1 MSGRRPIDGESVDA
15 DLVRLYFGDIGRYRL
30 LSRAD
35 EQRLGATMAAGRA
48 AASELVGSRPTE
60 EKHRDLAAAVAAG
73 AYARQQFIE
82 SNLRL
87 VVALAK
93 RYQGSGTPLL
103 DLIQDGNLGLLRA
116 VDGFDHRKGFKFSTY
131 ATWWICQG
139 ITRGTAMSAR
149 AIRLPVEIAD
159 RIRLVRNSQVRLQA
173 ELGRS
178 ATISEVAV
186 DLDLSIPTVQEAIE
200 LGRTP
205 TSLSQPVGED
215 HGTALEELI
224 EDSKAP
230 DPVEEAVAAVLGAE
244 LVGLLGPLRA
254 REQAVLRLRF
264 GLDQGQPRTL
274 KEVGIVLH
282 LTRERIR
289 QIEKVALCKLRHPS
303 LKTDV
308 RALLLG

>member
-1 MSGRRPIDGESVDA
+1 MPGRRPTDGEPVDA
-15 DLVRLYFGDIGRYRL
+15 DLVKLYLGDIGGHRL

-35 EQRLGATMAAGRA
+35 EQRLGATMATARA
-48 AASELVGSRPTE
+48 AASELFLSRASE
-60 EKHRDLAAAVAAG
+60 EKRQDLAAAVAAG
-73 AYARQQFIE
+73 ADARQQFIE

-131 ATWWICQG
+131 ATWWICQA

-149 AIRLPVEIAD
+149 AVRLPVEIAD
-159 RIRLVRNSQVRLQA
+159 RIRHVRNSQVRLQA
-173 ELGRS
+173 ELGRR
-178 ATISEVAV
+178 ATISEVAA

-205 TSLSQPVGED
+205 KSLSQPVGED
-215 HGTALEELI
+215 QVTPLEELI
-224 EDSKAP
+224 EDSDVP
-230 DPVEEAVAAVLGAE
+230 DPAEEAVAAVLGVE
-244 LVGLLGPLRA
+244 LVCLLGPLRA